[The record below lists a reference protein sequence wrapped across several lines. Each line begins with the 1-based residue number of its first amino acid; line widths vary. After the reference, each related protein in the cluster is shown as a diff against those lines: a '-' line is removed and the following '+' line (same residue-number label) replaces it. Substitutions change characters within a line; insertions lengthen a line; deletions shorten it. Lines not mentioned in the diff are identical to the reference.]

1 MPHTAAPARK
11 FLLLLA
17 IAWFAFIAGCA
28 RMPGTGI
35 TALKPSSYSELEHYL
50 ATHPADVDEFRLR
63 GPFAV
68 ATRTDVQLPA
78 PASEHATG
86 DLYLASAPGKAPLVI
101 LLHGHDNSKDD
112 HAYQAMHLATWG
124 IHSLALQ
131 LPNNGPWVRNG
142 KTLATLVAALQKR
155 PELLD
160 SRIDPARII
169 VAGHSFGAFS
179 AAIALAEGAPA
190 IGAILLD
197 PATAAKGLAA
207 YLRKIDKPVLVISA
221 DAQVSAARGHGD
233 LSRYIRSNVAEIS
246 IRDATHE
253 DAQFPLE
260 QSPISFGGDSEATE
274 EHQITFVSALT
285 DAALSLAATG
295 GFDYAWAS
303 FIKNGK
309 FTDPR
314 KK

>member
-1 MPHTAAPARK
+1 
-11 FLLLLA
+11 LLLLA
-17 IAWFAFIAGCA
+17 IAWIAMVAGCA

-35 TALKPSSYSELEHYL
+35 TTLKPRSYGELQQYL
-50 ATHPADVDEFRLR
+50 RTHEADVDEFRLR
-63 GPFAV
+63 GPFTV
-68 ATRTDVQLPA
+68 DTRNDVQLPA

-86 DLYLASAPGKAPLVI
+86 DLYLASTPGKAPLVV
-101 LLHGHDNSKDD
+101 LLHGYDNSKDD

-124 IHSLALQ
+124 IHALALQ
-131 LPNNGPWVRNG
+131 LANQGPWVRNG
-142 KTLATLVAALQKR
+142 KTLAAIVAALHQH

-160 SRIDPARII
+160 ARIDPSRII

-179 AAIALAEGAPA
+179 AAIALAEGTPA

-197 PATAAKGLAA
+197 PATAGSGLAA

-221 DAQVSAARGHGD
+221 DAEISNARGHGD
-233 LSRYIRSNVAEIS
+233 FYRYIRSNVGEIS
-246 IRDATHE
+246 IYGATHE
-253 DAQFPLE
+253 DAEFPLE
-260 QSPISFGGDSEATE
+260 QSPIHFGSDSEATE

-285 DAALSLAATG
+285 GAALSLAATG

-303 FIKNGK
+303 LIKNGK
-309 FTDPR
+309 FIDPR

>member
-1 MPHTAAPARK
+1 MPHTAAPARTL
-11 FLLLLA
+11 LLLLA
-17 IAWFAFIAGCA
+17 IAWVAIIAGCA

-35 TALKPSSYSELEHYL
+35 TALKPRSFSELEQHL
-50 ATHPADVDEFRLR
+50 TTHQADVDEFRLR

-78 PASEHATG
+78 LGSEHATG
-86 DLYLASAPGKAPLVI
+86 DLYLASAPGKAPLVVF
-101 LLHGHDNSKDD
+101 LHGHDNSKDD

-142 KTLATLVAALQKR
+142 KMLATIVAALHKN

-160 SRIDPARII
+160 ARIDPARII

-197 PATAAKGLAA
+197 PATAAKGLPA

-233 LSRYIRSNVAEIS
+233 FYRYIRSNVSEIS
-246 IRDATHE
+246 ILDAAHE

-260 QSPISFGGDSEATE
+260 QSPISFGGDSEPTE
-274 EHQITFVSALT
+274 AHQITFVSALT
-285 DAALSLAATG
+285 DAAFSLAATG

-303 FIKNGK
+303 LVKNGK
-309 FTDPR
+309 FIAPR